1 MPEQTNQDKD
11 AYLLTVGDVFFCIKK
26 TKDTT
31 TTAPIYDTK
40 VYRKTIAKK
49 VQVKGNG
56 KSTPIHASGV
66 LIGTVAMESSEE
78 ISMDHIGLP
87 TILLDELSGLVAKN
101 GITFTD
107 ADAHET
113 AEFAWGFIA
122 LRSDGVTDAMWFP
135 NCSLSPAT
143 ELSYETSEDEF
154 KEQDVSMS
162 ITANGLRI
170 ARADGKHTLFT
181 KYSSQRDTTM
191 TVDQFM
197 AQPIFD
203 EAGITAAGT
212 PGTPVG
218 GAQ

>member
-1 MPEQTNQDKD
+1 MSETPTNANKDTD
-11 AYLLTVGDVFFCIKK
+11 AYVLTVGDVFFCVKT

-31 TTAPIYDTK
+31 TSAPEYDEK

-49 VQVKGNG
+49 IEVKGNG
-56 KSTPIHASGV
+56 KSTPIYASGV
-66 LIGTVAMESSEE
+66 LIGTVSMENSEE

-87 TILLDELSGLVAKN
+87 TALLDQLSGQTDTN
-101 GITFTD
+101 GVTFTD
-107 ADAHET
+107 SDAHEAT
-113 AEFAWGFIA
+113 EFAWGFIA
-122 LRSDGVTDAMWFP
+122 QRSNGVTDAMWFP

-162 ITANGLRI
+162 IVANGLRI
-170 ARADGKHTLFT
+170 ARSNGKHTLFT
-181 KYSSQRDTTM
+181 KYSNQRDTTM

-203 EAGITAAGT
+203 EAGATAAGT
-212 PGTPVG
+212 TTNP
-218 GAQ
+218 Q